1 MRTKY
6 NLKPKQISKPDQNV
20 KLKSKEKNLIWI
32 PKSKPIQTKYQT
44 LIIITKY
51 QTIYFFFFFHSPPN
65 SRKKWQNGWFWSFFI
80 VVLSGI

>member
-51 QTIYFFFFFHSPPN
+51 QTIYFFFFFTLLQTVG
-65 SRKKWQNGWFWSFFI
+65 K
-80 VVLSGI
+80 SGRTVGFDRFL

>member
-51 QTIYFFFFFHSPPN
+51 QTIYFFFFFFTLLQTVG
-65 SRKKWQNGWFWSFFI
+65 K
-80 VVLSGI
+80 SGRTVGFDRFL

>member
-51 QTIYFFFFFHSPPN
+51 QTIYFFFFLTLLQTVG
-65 SRKKWQNGWFWSFFI
+65 K
-80 VVLSGI
+80 SGGTVGFDRFL

>member
-51 QTIYFFFFFHSPPN
+51 QTIYFFFFF
-65 SRKKWQNGWFWSFFI
+65 FFFFTLLQT
-80 VVLSGI
+80 VGKSGRTVGFDRFL

>member
-51 QTIYFFFFFHSPPN
+51 QTIYFFFFF
-65 SRKKWQNGWFWSFFI
+65 FFTLLQT
-80 VVLSGI
+80 VGKSGRTVGFDRFL